1 MQSVANNKR
10 KGLFKK
16 FNGGIKIPHTL
27 VIIFAIIILVAIA
40 TYIVPGGAYERVVT
54 EVNGQSRT
62 VVLNGSFTYVENE
75 SQGLFQVMQA
85 PVKGIEQ
92 SAEFNNK
99 NKGNRFGYCQGC

>member
-1 MQSVANNKR
+1 MQNVTNNKR

-16 FNGGIKIPHTL
+16 VNGGIKIPHTL

-92 SAEFNNK
+92 SAEIIAFLLIV
-99 NKGNRFGYCQGC
+99 GGCI